1 MKKILVAGGAGYVGT
16 RFCNEYCNIY
26 DITVVDLFWFGDQ
39 LNNKIKKIKS
49 DIISLTVKDV
59 EGFDAVIFLGGL
71 SNDPMAGYQP
81 EIGRAHV

>member
-39 LNNKIKKIKS
+39 LNNKIKKIKGS
-49 DIISLTVKDV
+49 NPTCPPGYVKK
-59 EGFDAVIFLGGL
+59 
-71 SNDPMAGYQP
+71 
-81 EIGRAHV
+81 

>member
-39 LNNKIKKIKS
+39 LNNKIKKPMTFKM
-49 DIISLTVKDV
+49 VPP
-59 EGFDAVIFLGGL
+59 VIWQVPVGMGCLL
-71 SNDPMAGYQP
+71 V
-81 EIGRAHV
+81 HVAEP